1 MTELEALASAL
12 AVENQ
17 VVYGYGVLGARLDKA
32 PRHYA
37 LATLEVHLARRDQLE
52 LLIRARGGTPQAAAP
67 AYATPH
73 ITGERDAALLA
84 AKLEDACAGATWDL
98 VAASAARSQVR
109 TLAVG
114 WISDAAV
121 RAAHWRGNVQADPAL
136 PGKPS

>member
-12 AVENQ
+12 AIENQ
-17 VVYGYGVLGARLDKA
+17 VVYGYGVVGARLDKA

-52 LLIRARGGTPQAAAP
+52 LLIRARGGTPQPAAP
-67 AYATPH
+67 AYTTPH

-84 AKLEDACAGATWDL
+84 AKLEDACAGAAWDL
-98 VAASAARSQVR
+98 VAGSVGRSQVR

-114 WISDAAV
+114 WISDAAI
-121 RAAHWRGNVQADPAL
+121 RAAHWRGNTLPDPAL
-136 PGKPS
+136 PGMPS